1 VETSQVFKGQR
12 CSYIEPP
19 EKAICLKPMAP
30 AGELQ
35 TEALRL
41 QLERVLAST
50 GFARNERLTRF
61 LRFVVERHL
70 EGKDIE
76 LKESLIAI
84 EVFGRKPDY
93 DPKQDSI
100 VRSEAAR
107 LRGRLAEFY
116 AGQGRSDAMVIELPK
131 GGYVPVFRKLEGSQ
145 SRNRHWLRFA
155 LPAALIVVAG
165 SGWWWL
171 ARTQSNVV
179 IAVLPL
185 ENLGGGPANNAF
197 ADGLTDEIIS
207 NLSAIEGLGV
217 RSRTSSFAFKG
228 KPHNV
233 REAGQQLMADY
244 LLEGSV
250 LRAGDKL
257 RINAQLVRV
266 HDDLALWSGRFD
278 REVSDVFAI
287 QDEISRAIVNQLRL
301 NIGRGR
307 RRYETSVEAY
317 DLYLR
322 ARAVPM
328 PSLTGPAQAIGLFE
342 QAIAKDP
349 AFAPAYAGMATA
361 YAIRSVYFPVDH
373 PTDELSKMRAAA
385 EKAIQLDPLLAEA
398 YDALGMAYA
407 RDGQWEHA
415 ERSFHRAIQLD
426 RNRSKTYLD
435 YALWLL
441 RVLGRNDEALQQLR
455 VAERTDPLSAV
466 VQRALADILIVAG
479 RYDEAA
485 EYCLKLPGNADG
497 RSRYLARSRLGQGR
511 VGEAIQILS
520 NETASPRNPQDL
532 GFLGYAYARSGR
544 REEAESMAVAS
555 EYANEQALIFAGL
568 GDKDRTVAA
577 LDRMAARGAQRVG
590 EYLNL
595 PELAL
600 LRGDPRAKVL
610 RKKIGLPE

>member
-1 VETSQVFKGQR
+1 
-12 CSYIEPP
+12 
-19 EKAICLKPMAP
+19 MAP
-30 AGELQ
+30 GELQ
-35 TEALRL
+35 AEAVRL
-41 QLERVLAST
+41 QLERVLASS
-50 GFARNERLTRF
+50 GLARNERLTRF

-131 GGYVPVFRKLEGSQ
+131 GGYIPVFRMVETSQ
-145 SRNRHWLRFA
+145 PRKRHGIRFA
-155 LPAALIVVAG
+155 LVAAALVVVAG
-165 SGWWWL
+165 AGWWWL

-185 ENLGGGPANNAF
+185 ENLGDGPANNAF

-233 REAGQQLMADY
+233 REAGQQLKADY

-257 RINAQLVRV
+257 RVNAQLVRV

-278 REVSDVFAI
+278 REVNDVFAI

-328 PSLTGPAQAIGLFE
+328 PSLSGPAKAIGLFE

-349 AFAPAYAGMATA
+349 AFAPAYAGMGTA

-373 PTDELSKMRAAA
+373 PADELLKMRAAA
-385 EKAIQLDPLLAEA
+385 EKAIQLDPLLGEA
-398 YDALGMAYA
+398 YDTLGMAYA

-415 ERSFHRAIQLD
+415 ERSFRRAIQLD
-426 RNRSKTYLD
+426 RNRSKTYTD

-511 VGEAIQILS
+511 IAEAIQILS
-520 NETASPRNPQDL
+520 NDTALPRNPQDL

-544 REEAESMAVAS
+544 REEAERMAVAS

-577 LDRMAARGAQRVG
+577 LDRMASRGAQRVG

-600 LRGDPRAKVL
+600 LRGDPRAKAL

>member
-1 VETSQVFKGQR
+1 
-12 CSYIEPP
+12 
-19 EKAICLKPMAP
+19 MAP
-30 AGELQ
+30 GELQ
-35 TEALRL
+35 AEAVRL
-41 QLERVLAST
+41 QLERVLASS
-50 GFARNERLTRF
+50 GLARNERLTRF

-185 ENLGGGPANNAF
+185 ENLGDGPANNAF

-217 RSRTSSFAFKG
+217 RSRTSSFTFKG

-233 REAGQQLMADY
+233 REAGQQLKADY

-257 RINAQLVRV
+257 RVNAQLVRV

-278 REVSDVFAI
+278 REVNDVFAI

-328 PSLTGPAQAIGLFE
+328 PSLSGPAKAIGLFE

-349 AFAPAYAGMATA
+349 AFAPAYAGMGTA
-361 YAIRSVYFPVDH
+361 YAVRSVYFPVDH
-373 PTDELSKMRAAA
+373 PADELLKMRAAA
-385 EKAIQLDPLLAEA
+385 EKAIQLDPLLGEA
-398 YDALGMAYA
+398 YDTLGMAYA

-415 ERSFHRAIQLD
+415 ERSFRRAIQLD
-426 RNRSKTYLD
+426 RNRSKTYTD

-511 VGEAIQILS
+511 IAEAIQILS
-520 NETASPRNPQDL
+520 NDTALPRNPQDL

-544 REEAESMAVAS
+544 REEAERMAVAS

-577 LDRMAARGAQRVG
+577 LDRMASRGAQRVG

-600 LRGDPRAKVL
+600 LRGDPRAKAL

>member
-1 VETSQVFKGQR
+1 
-12 CSYIEPP
+12 
-19 EKAICLKPMAP
+19 MAP

-70 EGKDIE
+70 EGKDSE
-76 LKESLIAI
+76 LKESVIAI
-84 EVFGRKPDY
+84 EVFGRKPGY

-435 YALWLL
+435 YALWFL

-485 EYCLKLPGNADG
+485 EYCLKLPGNTDG

-520 NETASPRNPQDL
+520 NETALPRNPQDL

>member
-1 VETSQVFKGQR
+1 
-12 CSYIEPP
+12 
-19 EKAICLKPMAP
+19 MAP
-30 AGELQ
+30 GELQ
-35 TEALRL
+35 AEAVRL
-41 QLERVLAST
+41 QLERVLASS
-50 GFARNERLTRF
+50 GLARNERLTRF

-485 EYCLKLPGNADG
+485 EYCLKLPGNTDG

-520 NETASPRNPQDL
+520 NETALPRNPQDL

>member
-1 VETSQVFKGQR
+1 
-12 CSYIEPP
+12 
-19 EKAICLKPMAP
+19 MAP

-70 EGKDIE
+70 EGKDSE
-76 LKESLIAI
+76 LKESVIAI
-84 EVFGRKPDY
+84 EVFGRKPGY

-257 RINAQLVRV
+257 RVNAQFVRV

-485 EYCLKLPGNADG
+485 EYCLKLPGNTDG

-520 NETASPRNPQDL
+520 NETALPRNPQDL

-568 GDKDRTVAA
+568 GDKNRTVAA
-577 LDRMAARGAQRVG
+577 LDRMASRGAQRVG

-600 LRGDPRAKVL
+600 LRGDPRAKAL

>member
-1 VETSQVFKGQR
+1 
-12 CSYIEPP
+12 
-19 EKAICLKPMAP
+19 MAP
-30 AGELQ
+30 AESQ
-35 TEALRL
+35 AEAVRL
-41 QLERVLAST
+41 QLERVLASS
-50 GFARNERLTRF
+50 GLARNERLTRF

-131 GGYVPVFRKLEGSQ
+131 GGYIPVFRMVETSQ
-145 SRNRHWLRFA
+145 PRKRHWLRFA
-155 LPAALIVVAG
+155 LVAAALVVVAG
-165 SGWWWL
+165 AGWWWL

-185 ENLGGGPANNAF
+185 ENLGGGPAHSDF

-233 REAGQQLMADY
+233 REAGQQLKADY

-257 RINAQLVRV
+257 RVNAQLVRV
-266 HDDLALWSGRFD
+266 RDDLALWSGRFD

-328 PSLTGPAQAIGLFE
+328 LSFTGPAKAIGLFE

-349 AFAPAYAGMATA
+349 AFAPAYAGMGTA

-373 PTDELSKMRAAA
+373 PTDELLKMRAAA
-385 EKAIQLDPLLAEA
+385 EKAIQLDPLLGEA

-415 ERSFHRAIQLD
+415 ERSFRRAIQLD
-426 RNRSKTYLD
+426 RNRSKTYTD

-455 VAERTDPLSAV
+455 IAERTDPLSAV

-485 EYCLKLPGNADG
+485 EYCLKLPGNSDG

-511 VGEAIQILS
+511 IGEAIQILS
-520 NETASPRNPQDL
+520 NDTALPRNPQDL

-544 REEAESMAVAS
+544 REEAERMAVAS

-577 LDRMAARGAQRVG
+577 LDRMASRGAQRVG

-600 LRGDPRAKVL
+600 LRGDPRAKAL